1 MNARRVGWLLVAG
14 LVVIGFAIWVSS
26 LRHLE
31 RATLA
36 GDLVLPGL
44 EHGVNTVTEV
54 RLHKADDI
62 HTTLQKGASGW
73 LVAERGWPAEVNK
86 VRKLLLDLGAL
97 NVVEEKTRLSA
108 NYPALGVEDL
118 STPKASGT
126 EIDVVSPARTW
137 ALIIGKPSGAKSGY
151 VRVANSPQSLL
162 AAPLVTADA
171 APKSWLDNALI
182 DLPAERVR
190 EIEERPAQGAGFV
203 AVRQQ
208 KQDAHFNIVPVPKGR
223 ELSSIGAADTLGA
236 ALSGLT
242 FEDLAKAGT
251 PDPKSP
257 HAFFRTFDGLELEAV
272 GRKEGTRALLSLSA
286 RATSSEAGLEAQ
298 RLNPRFSGWE
308 FEIPD
313 YKYAAIFTPITDL
326 LKPLPPPKPAKP
338 AKGAKPAPTPP
349 ALPAP
354 GQ

>member
-14 LVVIGFAIWVSS
+14 LLVIGFAIWVSS

-44 EHGVNTVTEV
+44 EHGVNTVTEL
-54 RLHKADDI
+54 RLHKADDT

-126 EIDVVSPARTW
+126 RIDVVSPARTW

-151 VRVANSPQSLL
+151 VRVVNAPQSFL
-162 AAPLVTADA
+162 AAPLLTVDA
-171 APKSWLDNALI
+171 APKNWLVTALL
-182 DLPAERVR
+182 DLPAERLR
-190 EIEERPAQGAGFV
+190 EIEQRPAEGAAFS
-203 AVRQQ
+203 ATKQ
-208 KQDAHFNIVPVPKGR
+208 KTDDAHFTVTPVPKGR
-223 ELSSIGAADTLGA
+223 ELSGPGAADSLAA
-236 ALSGLT
+236 ALSALAL
-242 FEDLAKAGT
+242 EDVAKAT
-251 PDPKSP
+251 AADPKAP
-257 HAFFRTFDGLELEAV
+257 RAFFRTFDGLEVEVA
-272 GRKEGTRALLSLSA
+272 GRKDGNRALVTLSA
-286 RATSSEAGLEAQ
+286 RATTPAANEEAQ
-298 RLNPRFSGWE
+298 HLKTRLDGWE

-313 YKYAAIFTPITDL
+313 YKYAAIFTPLTEL
-326 LKPLPPPKPAKP
+326 LKPLPEPPAKAAKP
-338 AKGAKPAPTPP
+338 AKSPKAPKPAS
-349 ALPAP
+349 
-354 GQ
+354 

>member
-118 STPKASGT
+118 GTPKASGT
-126 EIDVVSPARTW
+126 QIDVVSPARTW
-137 ALIIGKPSGAKSGY
+137 ALIVGKPSGAKSGY
-151 VRVANSPQSLL
+151 VRVANAPQSFL
-162 AAPLVTADA
+162 AAPLVTVDA
-171 APKSWLDNALI
+171 AAKSWLVTALL
-182 DLPAERVR
+182 DLPAERLR
-190 EIEERPAQGAGFV
+190 EIEERPAEGA
-203 AVRQQ
+203 AYSATKQ
-208 KQDAHFNIVPVPKGR
+208 KTDDAHFTVKSVPKGR
-223 ELSSIGAADTLGA
+223 ELSGPGAADSLAA
-236 ALSGLT
+236 ALSALT
-242 FEDLAKAGT
+242 LEDLAKAT
-251 PDPKSP
+251 AADPKAP
-257 HAFFRTFDGLELEAV
+257 RAFFRTFDGLEVEVA
-272 GRKEGTRALLSLSA
+272 GRKDGNRALVTLSA
-286 RATSSEAGLEAQ
+286 RATTPAANEEAQ
-298 RLNPRFSGWE
+298 HLKTRLDGWE

-313 YKYAAIFTPITDL
+313 YKYAAIFTPLTEL
-326 LKPLPPPKPAKP
+326 LKPLPEPPAKAAKP
-338 AKGAKPAPTPP
+338 AKSAKPPQP
-349 ALPAP
+349 AS
-354 GQ
+354 

>member
-126 EIDVVSPARTW
+126 QIDVVSPARTW

-151 VRVANSPQSLL
+151 VRVVNAPQSFL
-162 AAPLVTADA
+162 AAPLVTVDA
-171 APKSWLDNALI
+171 AAKSWLVTALL
-182 DLPAERVR
+182 DLPAERLR
-190 EIEERPAQGAGFV
+190 EIEERPAEGA
-203 AVRQQ
+203 AYSATKQ
-208 KQDAHFNIVPVPKGR
+208 KTDDAHFTVKPVPKGR
-223 ELSSIGAADTLGA
+223 ELSGPGAADSLAA
-236 ALSGLT
+236 ALSALT
-242 FEDLAKAGT
+242 LEDVAKAT
-251 PDPKSP
+251 ATDPKAP
-257 HAFFRTFDGLELEAV
+257 RAFFRTFDGLEVEVA
-272 GRKEGTRALLSLSA
+272 GRKDGNRALVTLSA
-286 RATSSEAGLEAQ
+286 RATLPAANEEAQ
-298 RLNPRFSGWE
+298 HLKTRLDGWE

-313 YKYAAIFTPITDL
+313 YKYAAIFTPVTEL
-326 LKPLPPPKPAKP
+326 LKPLPEPPAKATKPAKTAKAPQP
-338 AKGAKPAPTPP
+338 AS
-349 ALPAP
+349 
-354 GQ
+354 